1 MLLQFFYCRFLEF
14 FPPGWLFVV
23 TSSLIRVIHATGNAL
38 VNFCFSVAVPAKYR
52 RIPLEPF
59 LLSVFCT
66 AIESVTKKAK
76 HEVWRIG

>member
-38 VNFCFSVAVPAKYR
+38 VIFCFFVAVPAKYR
-52 RIPLEPF
+52 RIPPRTFFAECFF
-59 LLSVFCT
+59 LYSY
-66 AIESVTKKAK
+66 
-76 HEVWRIG
+76 